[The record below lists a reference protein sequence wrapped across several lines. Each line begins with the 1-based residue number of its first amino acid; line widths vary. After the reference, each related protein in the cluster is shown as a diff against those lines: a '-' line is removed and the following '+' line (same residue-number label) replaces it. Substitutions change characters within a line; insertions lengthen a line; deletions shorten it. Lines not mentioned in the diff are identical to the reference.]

1 MDSNEQIENIHQQ
14 RTDKE
19 IQLEKDFANHFME
32 EITRRNL
39 IFDKAHQMDKK
50 VIICDIDGTICSQR
64 VFSKERASD
73 DEVSFREA
81 VPFSKRIE
89 YMNSLYDDDHYIIYW
104 TARGYESGTDF
115 LEETKNQLNSW
126 NVKYNECITFKPNYD
141 IWIDDKAIGV
151 ARDTEGSISDF
162 KPRIEEALSK
172 VQFPSSK
179 E

>member
-1 MDSNEQIENIHQQ
+1 MKDEEIIQEVDQQKSEQ
-14 RTDKE
+14 KK
-19 IQLEKDFANHFME
+19 QLEKDFANHFME
-32 EITRRNL
+32 EISRRMV
-39 IFDKAHQMDKK
+39 IAERAHKMGKK
-50 VIICDIDGTICSQR
+50 IIMVDIDGTICSQTGEPGS
-64 VFSKERASD
+64 VEDAYGFKNAE
-73 DEVSFREA
+73 
-81 VPFSKRIE
+81 PFTKRIE

-115 LEETKNQLNSW
+115 LEETRKQLDSW